1 MTMTIPTLP
10 NPSREEGLV
19 LDSIFIANKSELP
32 AFDRYFPE
40 VTVNL
45 ALTED
50 TLSIIASVEI
60 CVRTHPGD
68 GAVIA
73 KLSSHCVYRFSD
85 KLDPSITST
94 SEAADRYGL
103 VLYQRSAQVLEQLF
117 RLMQSPLV
125 LPMSISASKVSE
137 PQRIQ

>member
-1 MTMTIPTLP
+1 MTTNTLP

-19 LDSIFIANKSELP
+19 LDSIFIASKEELP

-40 VTVNL
+40 VTVNI

-50 TLSIIASVEI
+50 LQSIVASVEI
-60 CVRTHPGD
+60 CVRTQPRD

-73 KLSSHCVYRFSD
+73 RLSSHCVYRFSD
-85 KLDPSITST
+85 KLDPSVTST
-94 SEAADRYGL
+94 NEAADRYGL

-117 RLMQSPLV
+117 RLMQSPIV